1 MANTSNLSPGVEALL
16 SRMQTHPAE
25 FYNDAPKWHF
35 IFKEKFREV
44 LTEPEKGAIHEALK
58 EVRRK
63 EFDDH
68 VMRTLLI
75 VEDPEEVER
84 EEAMRLDSY
93 GNLGVGTQKTGSH
106 RSNKQRML
114 SAMTSD
120 APLMPQK

>member
-75 VEDPEEVER
+75 VEDTEEAA
-84 EEAMRLDSY
+84 EAMRIESY
-93 GNLGVGTQKTGSH
+93 TTAKITPQ
-106 RSNKQRML
+106 SNKQRML
-114 SAMTSD
+114 SAMTSN